1 MVMAKAYSYDFRQK
15 VIESIELNGLKQ
27 QEASELFNI
36 SRNTINLWFQQKA
49 ATGDFQAKTWPP
61 NTRGEKITDWAKFRA
76 FAQEHHDRTQ
86 VEMAELWLGAISA
99 RTISRALAKIGFT
112 RKKKPTGTAN
122 AMKQSAMNSGACSAT
137 PLPPHSLC
145 G

>member
-49 ATGDFQAKTWPP
+49 ATGDFQAKTRPP
-61 NTRGEKITDWAKFRA
+61 ITRGEKITDWAKFRA
-76 FAQEHHDRTQ
+76 FA
-86 VEMAELWLGAISA
+86 
-99 RTISRALAKIGFT
+99 
-112 RKKKPTGTAN
+112 
-122 AMKQSAMNSGACSAT
+122 
-137 PLPPHSLC
+137 
-145 G
+145 

>member
-49 ATGDFQAKTWPP
+49 ATGDF
-61 NTRGEKITDWAKFRA
+61 
-76 FAQEHHDRTQ
+76 
-86 VEMAELWLGAISA
+86 
-99 RTISRALAKIGFT
+99 
-112 RKKKPTGTAN
+112 
-122 AMKQSAMNSGACSAT
+122 
-137 PLPPHSLC
+137 
-145 G
+145 